1 MNADYCLQKVLEYS
15 LTLNN
20 CCAFVKECVYSGVCH
35 FGREF
40 APECEEREVFQT
52 IKEALDGDAG
62 GKTMIINNNGVI
74 RAVIDRN
81 GHKMQTVI
89 AIEEMSELTK
99 ELTKSIRGE
108 DRHEEILEETA
119 DVMICIRQIQEMYN
133 LKDEELQN
141 MINRKLDRL
150 RERLEE
156 K

>member
-1 MNADYCLQKVLEYS
+1 
-15 LTLNN
+15 
-20 CCAFVKECVYSGVCH
+20 
-35 FGREF
+35 
-40 APECEEREVFQT
+40 
-52 IKEALDGDAG
+52 
-62 GKTMIINNNGVI
+62 MIINNNGVI

>member
-1 MNADYCLQKVLEYS
+1 
-15 LTLNN
+15 
-20 CCAFVKECVYSGVCH
+20 
-35 FGREF
+35 
-40 APECEEREVFQT
+40 
-52 IKEALDGDAG
+52 
-62 GKTMIINNNGVI
+62 MIINNNGVI

-108 DRHEEILEETA
+108 DRHKEILEETA
-119 DVMICIRQIQEMYN
+119 DVMICIRQIKEMYN

>member
-1 MNADYCLQKVLEYS
+1 MSDLIDRKAVLDLIKNNWYGSNEFFIQCIERMQLQ
-15 LTLNN
+15 T
-20 CCAFVKECVYSGVCH
+20 G
-35 FGREF
+35 
-40 APECEEREVFQT
+40 
-52 IKEALDGDAG
+52 DGG